1 MATKPSPQVQLEG
14 EFLLALLAERELGPR
29 AMLIARRAAELLPG
43 CAAVVYAI
51 ENPEAPA
58 WTHKATVG
66 EVRVEEAVVAIDHG
80 TLGTLAE
87 QLAPLISSAED
98 LRREDYAHLTV
109 RRTLLSMAYLPLF
122 NNQNQETLVGALEIA
137 SFEEPLTEELLSSLG
152 ELVQVAGPALG
163 AAIAYE
169 QERNSN
175 LQSISRLA
183 QFYDVEKVFNATL
196 EMDELLPLIT
206 EKFQQMLSAQ
216 AVHLWMVG
224 DEGELLLTNTAG
236 SDATVEEGSVQK
248 SGEGIAAQVS
258 DSGEPLVIESPE
270 HELLQARNQGVE
282 DGAIFTVMA
291 APVLAQ
297 EKQVAVVEAINKMD
311 GTVLDEDDVFFLTT
325 ICEREGGAVD

>member
-1 MATKPSPQVQLEG
+1 MATKPSPQVQQQEN
-14 EFLLALLAERELGPR
+14 EFLLSLIGERELAAR
-29 AMLIARRAAELLPG
+29 ATLIARRAVELLPG

-51 ENPEAPA
+51 EDPATPA
-58 WTHKATVG
+58 WSRQATVG
-66 EVRVEEAVVAIDHG
+66 EVLVEETSLAFEQG
-80 TLGTLAE
+80 TLGALAE
-87 QLAPLISSAED
+87 QQSPLVSAAED

-224 DEGELLLTNTAG
+224 DEGELLLTSTTG
-236 SDATVEEGSVQK
+236 TDPTVEAESVQK

-258 DSGEPLVIESPE
+258 DSGEPLVI
-270 HELLQARNQGVE
+270 
-282 DGAIFTVMA
+282 D
-291 APVLAQ
+291 
-297 EKQVAVVEAINKMD
+297 
-311 GTVLDEDDVFFLTT
+311 
-325 ICEREGGAVD
+325 